1 MIKAILKGILK
12 MVIKVLNVFLIPIN
26 ALFENLFPS
35 MTQAIGHFNTFV
47 NTYIGGTLSYF
58 FSLLPPIFRS
68 ILSIW
73 VTYLISYYGI
83 IFIYKGFVKIWNII
97 QKLKFW

>member
-26 ALFENLFPS
+26 ALFENLFPN
-35 MTQAIGHFNTFV
+35 MTNAINHFTTFV
-47 NTYIGGTLSYF
+47 NTYVGGTLSYF
-58 FSLLPPIFRS
+58 FSILPPIFRS

-73 VTYLISYYGI
+73 VTFLISYYGI
-83 IFIYKGFVKIWNII
+83 IFAYKGFVKVWNVI